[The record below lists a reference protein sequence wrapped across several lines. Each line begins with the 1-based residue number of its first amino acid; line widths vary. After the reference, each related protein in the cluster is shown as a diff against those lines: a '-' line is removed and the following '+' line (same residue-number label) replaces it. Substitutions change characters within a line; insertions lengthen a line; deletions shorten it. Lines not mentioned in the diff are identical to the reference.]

1 MIRQPIR
8 YTFQQNIYQIFWR
21 RTQKYLNFWSWHI
34 QINWK
39 SWNMEFSH
47 NSIEFRRNFK
57 SETQSVV
64 IKFLATTHPKNIRII
79 SFDNQS
85 VVFFNKICVANFGN
99 ILEEVLI
106 FEVDGFIS
114 IKYDETL
121 IFYKILSEKI
131 QKIVI
136 FWWFFCL
143 KII

>member
-1 MIRQPIR
+1 
-8 YTFQQNIYQIFWR
+8 
-21 RTQKYLNFWSWHI
+21 
-34 QINWK
+34 
-39 SWNMEFSH
+39 MEFSH

-85 VVFFNKICVANFGN
+85 VVFFNKIGVANFGN
-99 ILEEVLI
+99 ILEEDLI

-136 FWWFFCL
+136 FDDFFCL